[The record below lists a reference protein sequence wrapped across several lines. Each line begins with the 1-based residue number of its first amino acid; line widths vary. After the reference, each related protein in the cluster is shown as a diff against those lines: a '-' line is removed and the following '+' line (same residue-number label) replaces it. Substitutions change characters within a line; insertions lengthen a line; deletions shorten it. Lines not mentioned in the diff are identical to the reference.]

1 MLKSLYKYPLLATFI
16 TAMLP
21 VVELRGALPLG
32 VSLGLPHLTAY
43 FVAVVGNLVPVP
55 FIILFA
61 RSIFKWLKKHV
72 PFLRRIVVRLEWRA
86 RKKRSYI
93 DKWSL
98 LGLFL
103 LVAIPL
109 PGTGAW
115 TGALVAALF
124 DIRLKRAMPVIA
136 AGVLA
141 AGLIVL
147 AITFGVSHIIN

>member
-1 MLKSLYKYPLLATFI
+1 
-16 TAMLP
+16 MLP

-86 RKKRSYI
+86 RSKRSYI